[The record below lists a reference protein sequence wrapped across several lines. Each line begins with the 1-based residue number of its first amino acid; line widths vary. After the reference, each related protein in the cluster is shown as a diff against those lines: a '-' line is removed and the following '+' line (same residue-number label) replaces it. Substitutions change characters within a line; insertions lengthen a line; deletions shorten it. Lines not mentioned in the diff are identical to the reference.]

1 MRRREFNA
9 SLLIAVTAIQPLVAQ
24 APTKQPRIAIV
35 VAEGKPENISEAG
48 SVFCRTFFAEL
59 RREFSEPQLVELASA
74 IAWENHRARFNRTF
88 GIGSEGFSE
97 GDFCPMPES
106 SSLAGEASPSHR

>member
-1 MRRREFNA
+1 MHDLARFEQSAAFSLTERLVLRLAVALTRTPA
-9 SLLIAVTAIQPLVAQ
+9 SVDDALF
-24 APTKQPRIAIV
+24 
-35 VAEGKPENISEAG
+35 G
-48 SVFCRTFFAEL
+48 EL